1 MSMGPLLRRVLDSC
15 LPDHAT
21 QEEIAMALMRQTD
34 HLSHHD
40 KANFEAIVKDKNQN
54 MDVRIAFIWFLF
66 HT

>member
-1 MSMGPLLRRVLDSC
+1 MGPLLRRVIDSC

-21 QEEIAMALMRQTD
+21 QEDIAMALTRQTD

-66 HT
+66 QS